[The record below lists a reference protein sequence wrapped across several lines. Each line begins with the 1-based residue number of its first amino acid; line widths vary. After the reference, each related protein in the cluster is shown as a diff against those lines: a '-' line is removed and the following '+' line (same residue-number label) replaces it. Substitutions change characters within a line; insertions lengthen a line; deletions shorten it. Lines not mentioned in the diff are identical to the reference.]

1 MAELAVEHLIIDL
14 RFNQGGNVK
23 IPGLLYSYLAQE
35 AFNESLLLK
44 IQNFDI
50 PHVEHLNKI
59 EGQENITSKDVAQFI
74 KKMQKEFKKKNDS
87 TELWTLSENEVKQP
101 KKSSFDGNVYLLV
114 GGRSLSASSYFTALF
129 KSHERGM
136 IIGEQMGGSYRSL
149 TAGKMLTYQLPNTK
163 IELAA
168 PIMVVDFA
176 DELYQKIDEEK
187 ITPDLIFSDD
197 ETYQYFLE
205 KKDLEMERVF
215 QLIKEPN

>member
-1 MAELAVEHLIIDL
+1 
-14 RFNQGGNVK
+14 
-23 IPGLLYSYLAQE
+23 
-35 AFNESLLLK
+35 
-44 IQNFDI
+44 
-50 PHVEHLNKI
+50 
-59 EGQENITSKDVAQFI
+59 
-74 KKMQKEFKKKNDS
+74 
-87 TELWTLSENEVKQP
+87 
-101 KKSSFDGNVYLLV
+101 
-114 GGRSLSASSYFTALF
+114 
-129 KSHERGM
+129 M
-136 IIGEQMGGSYRSL
+136 IVGEQMGGSYRSL